1 MSGRR
6 MSLIGVA
13 LMSALMLGIACG
25 GDDDEEDAGAAAAP
39 TAVMTQAP
47 TTGGT
52 TAVPTQEAMAPK
64 PTAGAGE
71 VITAGEGLAGQASL
85 VLGSISLDDIRDAKY
100 GGQARAMQYSSVP
113 NLDPADQTGQ
123 FRDALLGGIFNKLF
137 EWNPFNPV
145 ESIPELATG
154 WTVADDN
161 VTYTISLRAGVQW
174 HDGTPFTADDVVA
187 TWDYY
192 LFAFN
197 EFGRGRRVGGFLKRF
212 VDPTSDFGSYEAVD
226 DFTVKVEL
234 GAPSAGFIPLITSAQ
249 HYMLPKHFITPSLG
263 EDILVPIFTGDAKPP
278 MGTGAFAYK
287 KWVQDV
293 SMEWERNDNYWKK
306 DPLGRDLP
314 YLDGYLGLVLT
325 DKALQFASLKT
336 GRIYWWP
343 TFPIMNPAQAKDIKE
358 GLAAEGKMRIQEGSS
373 HLLEGNRFNLDWK
386 FGREDDFRWAIALIM
401 DQEEYKTRV
410 FGGAAVVGA
419 VLDPRIFPNFALP
432 QAEIDTSPWM
442 RQPKDEAHAEA
453 RRLLA
458 GLGISE
464 ATPLDVRVVCRN
476 SSFYCA
482 EAEVL
487 SSQLNKFGGFN
498 PKVEAYTPSVGSS
511 RVREGLFE
519 MNTQASG
526 ITVQDPLNPIQQ
538 VFQADTSLRPWILPT
553 GDPDPD
559 RLRINQM
566 TQQAATELDPEKQ
579 KQIIWDIQRII
590 YFEDLP
596 IVPLGYPSTVIPIWN
611 FVKGFCNFGGLYE
624 CQQREYVW
632 LDQ

>member
-1 MSGRR
+1 MPGRR
-6 MSLIGVA
+6 LILLGVV
-13 LMSALMLGIACG
+13 LMSALILGITCG
-25 GDDDEEDAGAAAAP
+25 GDDDEDDAAP
-39 TAVMTQAP
+39 TAVPA
-47 TTGGT
+47 
-52 TAVPTQEAMAPK
+52 QEALAPK
-64 PTAGAGE
+64 PTEAAGVE
-71 VITAGEGLAGQASL
+71 VTAGEWLAGQETLMLGALSL
-85 VLGSISLDDIRDAKY
+85 ADIQDAKY
-100 GGQARAMQYSSVP
+100 GGIAKGMQYASVP
-113 NLDPADQTGQ
+113 NLDRVDQTGQ
-123 FRDALLGGIFNKLF
+123 YGDALMGGLFNKLF

-154 WTVADDN
+154 WTVAEDN
-161 VTYTISLRAGVQW
+161 KTYTIILRQDVQF

-187 TWDYY
+187 TWDWY

-197 EFGRGRRVGGFLKRF
+197 EFGRGRRVGGFLKLF
-212 VDPTSDFGSYEAVD
+212 VDPASGFGSYEAVG
-226 DFTVKVEL
+226 DFTVKVVL
-234 GAPSAGFIPLITSAQ
+234 GAPAAGFIPLITSAQ
-249 HYMLPKHFITPSLG
+249 HWMLPKHYIDPSLRA
-263 EDILVPIFTGDAKPP
+263 DTYIPIFTGDDKRPT
-278 MGTGAFAYK
+278 GTGAFQYK

-293 SMEWERNDNYWKK
+293 SMEWERNDTYWKK

-314 YLDGYLGLVLT
+314 YLDGFLGLVLT
-325 DKALQFASLKT
+325 GKALQFASLKT
-336 GRIYWWP
+336 KRIYWWP
-343 TFPIMNPAQAKDIKE
+343 TFPIMNPAQVTDIKE
-358 GLAAEGKMRIQEGSS
+358 GLVAEGKMRIQEGSS
-373 HLLEGNRFNLDWK
+373 HLLEGTNFNLDWK
-386 FGREDDFRWAIALIM
+386 FGREDDFRWAMALIM
-401 DQEEYKTRV
+401 DQEEYLERV

-419 VLDPRIFPNFALP
+419 VLDPRIFPTFALP
-432 QAEIDTSPWM
+432 QEEIDTSPWIK
-442 RQPKDEAHAEA
+442 QPKDEAHAEA

-458 GLGISE
+458 GLGITE
-464 ATPLDVRVVCRN
+464 ATPLDVRIVCRN
-476 SSFYCA
+476 TSFYCA

-519 MNTQASG
+519 LNTQASG

-538 VFQADTSLRPWILPT
+538 RFQANVEPKSWMWILPN

-579 KQIIWDIQRII
+579 KQLIWHIQRII
-590 YFEDLP
+590 YFEDTP
-596 IVPLGYPSTVIPIWN
+596 IVPLGYPTTVIPIWN